1 MIQINIASLNSELK
15 QGLILLCEDYDFA
28 LSDTEGLQLFAEHTG
43 ENLVQVFA
51 ERAKRRDPISSEKPF
66 FPRLLSAFGAF
77 KREFCGLCGS
87 GNAAVR

>member
-43 ENLVQVFA
+43 ENLVQVSL
-51 ERAKRRDPISSEKPF
+51 KGQ
-66 FPRLLSAFGAF
+66 SAVI
-77 KREFCGLCGS
+77 RYH
-87 GNAAVR
+87 